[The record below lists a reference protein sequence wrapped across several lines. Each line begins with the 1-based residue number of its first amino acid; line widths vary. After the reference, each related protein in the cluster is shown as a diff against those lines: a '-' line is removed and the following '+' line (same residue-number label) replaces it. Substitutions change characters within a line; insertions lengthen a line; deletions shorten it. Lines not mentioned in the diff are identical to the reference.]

1 MRDLDYLELLS
12 AQYPTKNTALLEII
26 RLEAILQLPK
36 GTELFISDVHGEDEA
51 FTHIINNAS
60 GIITEKI
67 MKALPDLHKT
77 ERQALSS
84 LIYYP
89 YEQMLTMEERAD
101 TDLWVSTLRQLIA
114 VAREVSAKY
123 SGSFVRWAMQE
134 DYRFIIEDL
143 ISYQDR
149 ENRLQ
154 YVSGILRAVVTFG
167 KVKGLVL
174 ALCALIKKLAVA
186 RLHLVGD
193 IYDRGPHADVI
204 MDSLINYHSVDIQWG
219 NHDILWMGAAAGS
232 PACVACAVRNCIQYN
247 NLDMLEN
254 SYGINLLP
262 LALFANR
269 TYYGDDA
276 KAFAPRS
283 LSEAVYLPDDPQLF
297 ARMHKAIAVIQF
309 KLEGELVSRRPEF
322 VMQDRDVLSRVD
334 WKNYE
339 YEVEGKSYPLID
351 TNFPTINPEHPI
363 ELTDEEYA
371 LIGQLVDAFR
381 RSEKLQKHAE
391 FLYQAG
397 DLYLCFNGNLLY
409 HGCIPLEEDGSF
421 MEFNFDHQL
430 LSGRPLFDYCSRM
443 ARLGYFAPENSTQR
457 KLGRDYLWFLW
468 CGRNAPS
475 FGKSHISTFE
485 RLLIQDE
492 KAWVEGQNA
501 YYNFYDQEEF
511 VRKALDAFNCKKTW
525 SRIINGH
532 MPVKTKKGED
542 PRKASGRLIVID
554 GGFCQAYQKKTGIAG
569 YTMFFSSHGIRIA
582 AHEPFTSRAEA
593 ISGHLDILSESLII
607 ENLPKRLLMGDT
619 DEGETIIQRVS
630 DLQQLIQA
638 YRLGQLRSGLSDIT
652 KSSNPY
658 NF

>member
-1 MRDLDYLELLS
+1 MRDLDYLQLLS
-12 AQYPTKNTALLEII
+12 AQYPTQNKALLEII

-67 MKALPDLHKT
+67 MKALPDLD
-77 ERQALSS
+77 ESGRQALSS

-89 YEQMLTMEERAD
+89 DEQMLYMEVRD
-101 TDLWVSTLRQLIA
+101 DPKLWGSTLRQL
-114 VAREVSAKY
+114 VSVSREVSAKY

-154 YVSGILRAVVTFG
+154 YVSGILQAVIFSG
-167 KVKGLVL
+167 KAKGLVL
-174 ALCALIKKLAVA
+174 ALCALIKRLAVA

-204 MDSLINYHSVDIQWG
+204 MDSLMDYHSVDIQWG

-269 TYYGDDA
+269 VYHGDPA
-276 KAFAPRS
+276 LAFAPRS

-297 ARMHKAIAVIQF
+297 SRMHKAIAVIQF

-322 VMQDRDVLSRVD
+322 GMQDRDVLSRVD
-334 WKNYE
+334 WENHE
-339 YEVEGKSYPLID
+339 LEIEGKSYPLMD
-351 TNFPTINPEHPI
+351 TNFPTINKEQPL

-397 DLYLCFNGNLLY
+397 ELYLRYNGNLLY
-409 HGCIPLEEDGSF
+409 HGCIPLEEGGSS
-421 MEFNFDHQL
+421 MQFDFDSQL
-430 LSGRPLFDYCSRM
+430 LSGRPLFDYCGRM
-443 ARLGYFAPENSTQR
+443 ARLGFFAPENSAQR
-457 KLGRDYLWFLW
+457 KLGRDFLWFLW

-475 FGKSHISTFE
+475 FGRSHISTFE
-485 RLLIQDE
+485 RLLIRDE
-492 KAWVEGQNA
+492 KTWIEGQNA
-501 YYNFYDQEEF
+501 YYNFYVQEDF
-511 VRKALDAFNCKKTW
+511 VRKALEDFDCNKSW

-532 MPVKTKKGED
+532 VPVKAKKGED
-542 PRKASGRLIVID
+542 PRKAGGRLIVID

-582 AHEPFTSRAEA
+582 AHDPFTSRAEA
-593 ISGHLDILSESLII
+593 ISGHLDIFSESLII

-619 DEGETIIQRVS
+619 DEGETITQRVG
-630 DLQQLIQA
+630 DLRELIEA
-638 YRLGQLRSGLSDIT
+638 YRLGQLRSGFIDAAKGTS
-652 KSSNPY
+652 PY
-658 NF
+658 SF

>member
-1 MRDLDYLELLS
+1 MRDLDYLRLLS
-12 AQYPTKNTALLEII
+12 AQYPTKNSALLEII

-36 GTELFISDVHGEDEA
+36 GTELFLSDVHGEDEA

-67 MKALPDLHKT
+67 MKALPEL
-77 ERQALSS
+77 EVAGRQALSS

-89 YEQMLTMEERAD
+89 EEHLLSIEESAD
-101 TDLWVSTLRQLIA
+101 PDLWVSTLRQLIA
-114 VAREVSAKY
+114 VSREVSSKY

-134 DYRFIIEDL
+134 DYRFIMEDL

-154 YVSGILRAVVTFG
+154 YVSGILRAVITSG
-167 KVKGLVL
+167 KAKGLVL
-174 ALCALIKKLAVA
+174 ALCALIKRLAVA

-193 IYDRGPHADVI
+193 IYDRGPHADIV
-204 MDSLINYHSVDIQWG
+204 MDSLIDYHSVDIQWG

-232 PACVACAVRNCIQYN
+232 AACVASAVRNCIQYN

-269 TYYGDDA
+269 IYAGDDA
-276 KAFAPRS
+276 AAFAPRS
-283 LSEAVYLPDDPQLF
+283 LSEAFYLPDDPKLF

-309 KLEGELVSRRPEF
+309 KLEGQLVSRRPEF
-322 VMQDRDVLSRVD
+322 AMQDRDVFSRVN
-334 WKNYE
+334 WTNYE
-339 YEVEGKSYPLID
+339 YLINGEPYPLMD
-351 TNFPTINPEHPI
+351 TNFPSISPQQPLN
-363 ELTDEEYA
+363 LTDDEYA

-381 RSEKLQKHAE
+381 RSEKLQKHVE

-397 DLYLCFNGNLLY
+397 DLYLRFNGNLLY

-421 MEFNFDHQL
+421 MEFKFNDQL
-430 LSGRPLFDYCSRM
+430 LSGRPLFEYLARM
-443 ARLGYFAPENSTQR
+443 ARMGFFAPENSSQR

-468 CGRNAPS
+468 CGRNAPT
-475 FGKSHISTFE
+475 FGKSHIATFE
-485 RLLIQDE
+485 RLLICDE
-492 KAWVEGQNA
+492 KTWIEKQNS
-501 YYNFYDQEEF
+501 YYDFYDQEEF
-511 VRKALDAFNCKKTW
+511 VRKALDDFGCNRPW

-542 PRKASGRLIVID
+542 PRKAGGRLIVID

-569 YTMFFSSHGIRIA
+569 FTMFFSSHGIRIA
-582 AHEPFTSRAEA
+582 AHESFTSRAEA
-593 ISGHLDILSESLII
+593 ISGHLDIQSEKLMI
-607 ENLPKRLLMGDT
+607 ENLPKRLLMADT
-619 DEGETIIQRVS
+619 DEGETIIRRVN
-630 DLQQLIQA
+630 DLEQLIQA
-638 YRLGQLRSGLSDIT
+638 YRLGQLSPGFIDIT
-652 KSSNPY
+652 KSSSPY
-658 NF
+658 KY